1 MEADA
6 NAKKCFLYLQFLYFH
21 SCWYWSAMLPNLP
34 MLVKPIIAMTIAADH
49 SKDFCYFF
57 SACCIWTW
65 LFNRLQQCFNAYL
78 EKLPDVCK
86 YNDTV
91 AVILISKEVR
101 NLFSDTKTV
110 KVKSIRIRFRTQKST
125 TLSAQLLKNS
135 RINHPDSNIP
145 LPNQNRPT
153 MVRLL
158 GLLPWV

>member
-1 MEADA
+1 MPRDA
-6 NAKKCFLYLQFLYFH
+6 FCISSFCIFTHVGTDQPCSPICQWWSSLLLRWQKQPITVRIFVTYYLHVVIFE
-21 SCWYWSAMLPNLP
+21 P
-34 MLVKPIIAMTIAADH
+34 
-49 SKDFCYFF
+49 DFFD
-57 SACCIWTW
+57 
-65 LFNRLQQCFNAYL
+65 RLQHCFNTYL
-78 EKLPDVCK
+78 EKLPDECK

-145 LPNQNRPT
+145 LPNQNHPT

>member
-1 MEADA
+1 MTY
-6 NAKKCFLYLQFLYFH
+6 YLHVVIFE
-21 SCWYWSAMLPNLP
+21 P
-34 MLVKPIIAMTIAADH
+34 
-49 SKDFCYFF
+49 DFFD
-57 SACCIWTW
+57 
-65 LFNRLQQCFNAYL
+65 RLQHCFNTYL
-78 EKLPDVCK
+78 EKLPDECK

-145 LPNQNRPT
+145 LPNQNHPT